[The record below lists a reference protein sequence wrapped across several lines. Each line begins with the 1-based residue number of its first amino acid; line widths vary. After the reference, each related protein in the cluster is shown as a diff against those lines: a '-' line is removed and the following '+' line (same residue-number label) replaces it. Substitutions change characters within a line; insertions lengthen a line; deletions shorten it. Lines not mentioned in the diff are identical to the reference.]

1 MLLCSPGIWAKT
13 TVLEVTIQ
21 CSKHT
26 LNTHNVTSPEHF
38 PVEQR
43 GEEKKKKQKYSV
55 ISPVVKFCVKGH
67 KSPRERV
74 SSLAWRGSQERN
86 EKEIIIRTGV
96 GSVLPSMT
104 PYGARLRG

>member
-1 MLLCSPGIWAKT
+1 MSPALST
-13 TVLEVTIQ
+13 FQL
-21 CSKHT
+21 SK
-26 LNTHNVTSPEHF
+26 
-38 PVEQR
+38 
-43 GEEKKKKQKYSV
+43 EERKKKKKQKYSV